1 MKTAPFVPTMSDLAW
16 DDTKSE
22 EEVQENIDQA
32 VEDATDLDFAT
43 LEEVKEA
50 FRQ

>member
-1 MKTAPFVPTMSDLAW
+1 MSDLAW

-22 EEVQENIDQA
+22 AEVQENIDEA
-32 VEDATDLDFAT
+32 VDDAVDLDFAT
-43 LEEVKEA
+43 LEAVKEA